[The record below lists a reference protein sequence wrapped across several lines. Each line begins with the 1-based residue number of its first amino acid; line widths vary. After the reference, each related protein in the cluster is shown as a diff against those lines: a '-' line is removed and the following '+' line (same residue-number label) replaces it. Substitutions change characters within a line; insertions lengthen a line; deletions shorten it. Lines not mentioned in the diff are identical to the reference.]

1 MDDMRGEFSAIER
14 IARFLPRP
22 SDAQVWIGDDTA
34 VLEPGRGW
42 LLLAADAVVEG
53 VHADLTLTGL
63 DDLGWKAVVAN
74 ISDVAAMGGEPGH
87 ALVTVA
93 GPKSTDLDRLY
104 QGIAAACET
113 YGCPVVGGDL
123 VSSPTLVVTV
133 AVTGW
138 VDGLAVRRGGARPG
152 DGLWVTGPLGGAA
165 AGLRLLRVGAS
176 RVPPGEAVSSVV
188 SARIADHARP
198 RAALA
203 EGRAARVAGATAMI
217 DVSDGF
223 GADLGHLADASR
235 VGFELEGVPVAE
247 GATLEEAL
255 GGGEDY
261 RLVFAAPDAHAV
273 AEAFT
278 GLEPP
283 IAIGSCVGD
292 VRLRVLGGRP
302 LGPLGWQHEW

>member
-1 MDDMRGEFSAIER
+1 LLHHPPE
-14 IARFLPRP
+14 AR
-22 SDAQVWIGDDTA
+22 VWIGDDTA
-34 VLEPGRGW
+34 VVERGRGW
-42 LLLAADAVVEG
+42 LLLAADTVVEG

-93 GPKSTDLDRLY
+93 GPATTDLDLLY
-104 QGIAAACET
+104 QGIAEACDA

-138 VDGLAVRRGGARPG
+138 VDGAAVRRGGARPG
-152 DGLWVTGPLGGAA
+152 DTLWVTGPLGGAA
-165 AGLRLLRVGAS
+165 AGLRLLRVGAA
-176 RVPPGEAVSSVV
+176 RVLPGEEMSPVV
-188 SARIADHARP
+188 AARIADHARP

-203 EGRAARVAGATAMI
+203 EGRAARLGGASAMI

-261 RLVFAAPDAHAV
+261 RLVFSAPDA
-273 AEAFT
+273 EALLTAFE
-278 GLEPP
+278 GLDAPV
-283 IAIGSCVGD
+283 AIGSCVSD
-292 VRLRVLGGRP
+292 VAHRTLGGRP